1 MNASKALDGLKPAA
15 NLKVLHNLLFSFFQ
29 QTLLWSDE
37 PYWRF
42 EVPVADEFAEFGER
56 VFRRS
61 FHNVSG

>member
-1 MNASKALDGLKPAA
+1 MNASKALDGFKPAA

-42 EVPVADEFAEFGER
+42 EVPVTDEVTQSSKRA
-56 VFRRS
+56 FR
-61 FHNVSG
+61 